1 MAVSP
6 KLVILWI
13 TYGAWIL
20 LFIVVVDQ
28 FVIWNPVLTKGTLV
42 WGLTTGIAMFVGF
55 TEAGSLEYFRE
66 ELSTVLSVI
75 VLVEFFLNVD
85 PFPLWFEFLLQPI
98 LFFFTVA
105 PVVAREPE
113 QQKTSRRVR
122 NWIFLILVLA
132 IVVKTAQSLST
143 SWQTLNWKFFALQ
156 AVWPMLLG
164 VWVLV
169 LVFPLAIFS
178 SYENAFVQLRTS
190 RDNPTGLWKAKLG
203 LILALRLRLKWIRE
217 ASKGGSYEV
226 ANAESV
232 SGAYEAAKHYK
243 ADLVAEERQ
252 EVAYQENL
260 VRYAGSTELNEG
272 GRPRDKREFRES
284 ARALKWLH
292 TCQMGWYEREPEGY
306 KPNLIE
312 RFGDDF
318 TRSGLDIPSGI
329 TLEVSDDGERW
340 YAWRRT
346 PGGHCFAIGASK
358 EPPSEWLYDGPEP
371 PQDFPG
377 IGSEWGDSPFS
388 MDECPNWYP

>member
-1 MAVSP
+1 MAVAP
-6 KLVILWI
+6 RLVAMWI

-20 LFIVVVDQ
+20 LFIVIVDQ
-28 FVIWNPVLTKGTLV
+28 VVIWSPVLTKATLV
-42 WGLTTGIAMFVGF
+42 WGLTTGIAMLVGF

-66 ELSTVLSVI
+66 ELSNVLGVI

-85 PFPLWFEFLLQPI
+85 PFSLWFEFLLQPF

-113 QQKTSRRVR
+113 QQKTLRRVR
-122 NWIFLILVLA
+122 NWVFLILVLA
-132 IVVKTAQSLST
+132 IVVNTAQSLST
-143 SWQTLNWKFFALQ
+143 SWQTLNLKLFALQ

-169 LVFPLAIFS
+169 FVFPLTIFS
-178 SYENAFVQLRTS
+178 SYENAFIQLRKS
-190 RDNPTGLWKAKLG
+190 RENPTGLWKAKLG

-217 ASKGGSYEV
+217 AAKGGTYEV

-252 EVAYQENL
+252 ETAYQEDL
-260 VRYAGSTELNEG
+260 VRYAGSTELGEE

-284 ARALKWLH
+284 IRALKRLH
-292 TCQMGWYEREPEGY
+292 TSQMGWYERELRGY
-306 KPNLIE
+306 KPDLIE
-312 RFGDDF
+312 LFGDDF
-318 TRSGLDIPSGI
+318 TKAGLDIPSGI

-346 PGGHCFAIGASK
+346 PGGHCFAIGASE

-377 IGSEWGDSPFS
+377 IGSEWGNSPFS
-388 MDECPNWYP
+388 MDEYPNWYL